1 MKSLFILYESLF
13 LMSFPS
19 VFEPPV
25 QLNEIGAIDST
36 KKHSEDTLIAAKSQI
51 WDITLLTGQIVANIR
66 PVAVRDQSLIVMRGD
81 KTYTFQIWNI
91 IRLKVPGNRLSEIRN
106 GMKKGFII
114 PFKIAKGIPFDYEP
128 ESLGESLGFLLL
140 LPFILLIGLIFVSFI
155 GIIGAL
161 IGGTIG
167 AFRQSERDIDLY
179 EMRVSEKVKLIKN
192 LIAD

>member
-1 MKSLFILYESLF
+1 
-13 LMSFPS
+13 MSFSS
-19 VFEPPV
+19 VIEPPV
-25 QLNEIGAIDST
+25 QLNEIEAIDST

-81 KTYTFQIWNI
+81 MTYTFQIWNI

-128 ESLGESLGFLLL
+128 ESFGESLGFLLI
-140 LPFILLIGLIFVSFI
+140 LPFILLIGLIFVSFM

-167 AFRQSERDIDLY
+167 ALRKSERDIDLY
-179 EMRVSEKVKLIKN
+179 EMRVSEKVELIKN